1 MRPNRRFVAATNLG
15 DWAAKRRQG
24 YTVASFSTGTFMS
37 PLATALASCDML
49 LIDGLHAFDFNLDET
64 GLTVECMDG
73 RQHRRWAFTAEQVA
87 AAIGAGDEWQLH
99 DAQGEHRL
107 VCMSAFR
114 APDEDD
120 DEPDLDEPA
129 DR

>member
-1 MRPNRRFVAATNLG
+1 
-15 DWAAKRRQG
+15 
-24 YTVASFSTGTFMS
+24 MS

-49 LIDGLHAFDFNLDET
+49 LIDDLHAFEFTCDET

-73 RQHRRWAFTAEQVA
+73 RQLRRWSFTAEQVA
-87 AAIGAGDEWQLH
+87 AATGAGEQWQLS

-107 VCMSAFR
+107 VCMSAFS
-114 APDEDD
+114 APDEDE